1 MSTASNALSSLSN
14 PKIVQLFGSADG
26 VVQIMWLGH
35 YRVQFN
41 PSDNTRD
48 PKVSIIDTRTHEG
61 GSFSLDAFSKTMED
75 ALDTFFM
82 ENF

>member
-1 MSTASNALSSLSN
+1 MSQNAN
-14 PKIVQLFGSADG
+14 IVQLFGTNEG
-26 VVQIMWLGH
+26 TVQVMWLGH

-41 PSDNTRD
+41 PTAGMED
-48 PKVSIIDTRTHEG
+48 KVSIIDTRTHEG
-61 GSFSLDAFSKTMED
+61 GSFNLTDFAKTMED